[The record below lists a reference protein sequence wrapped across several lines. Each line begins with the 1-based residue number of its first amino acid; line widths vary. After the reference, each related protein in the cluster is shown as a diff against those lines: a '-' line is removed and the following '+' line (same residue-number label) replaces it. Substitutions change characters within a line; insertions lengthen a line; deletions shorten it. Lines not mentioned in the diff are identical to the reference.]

1 MKGDTATSI
10 YFTAE
15 FDYAVFLIYDRM
27 SVTINNH

>member
-15 FDYAVFLIYDRM
+15 SDYAVFLL
-27 SVTINNH
+27 

>member
-15 FDYAVFLIYDRM
+15 YDYAVFLL
-27 SVTINNH
+27 